1 MLLPADH
8 LVQTAFAVPVGQP
21 VKKHFRIFG
30 RAFLQVVCH
39 LPGGGGNLP
48 QRGGCGL
55 QPIAQ
60 DQWRDLLFPPGG
72 NELARPARHRRR
84 QQPKDSR
91 RQQDLQK
98 AGDTAG
104 SQHCKKAVADGK
116 REYAAQPSQRRK
128 QPAQQPADRKAGD
141 GKGKFPGGEAHYQ
154 PADHP
159 DECPGTTACTR
170 RRNKQQHG
178 GRHPPQRYPGST
190 DTAQAHQAQRRRYR
204 Q

>member
-72 NELARPARHRRR
+72 NELARRRGT
-84 QQPKDSR
+84 
-91 RQQDLQK
+91 
-98 AGDTAG
+98 AAG
-104 SQHCKKAVADGK
+104 SSQKIPAASRTSKKPVTL
-116 REYAAQPSQRRK
+116 REANIAKKP
-128 QPAQQPADRKAGD
+128 
-141 GKGKFPGGEAHYQ
+141 
-154 PADHP
+154 
-159 DECPGTTACTR
+159 
-170 RRNKQQHG
+170 
-178 GRHPPQRYPGST
+178 
-190 DTAQAHQAQRRRYR
+190 
-204 Q
+204 